1 MKSEFFKNQNLYDYG
16 DLNIGINNIM
26 QQIKDSNAEFNCVV
40 GIDKNS
46 MIPAVVVSNNLDIPC
61 FLMEGNDDNLWM
73 IDRICLFQNNILLVD
88 TISRTGLKFNNIL
101 NGINMHNYFRS
112 LVLINNINQEKF
124 KSNFYGIQ
132 KDLKEEGDDWV
143 KFWWEKN

>member
-1 MKSEFFKNQNLYDYG
+1 MISEFFKNQKFYG
-16 DLNIGINNIM
+16 YEDLIIGISNIM

-46 MIPAVVVSNNLDIPC
+46 MIPAVVVSNNLDVPC
-61 FLMEGNDDNLWM
+61 FLMEGKDDHLWM
-73 IDRICLFQNNILLVD
+73 IDRISLFQNNILLVD
-88 TISRTGLKFNNIL
+88 TLSRTGVKFNDIL

-124 KSNFYGIQ
+124 KPNFYGIQ
-132 KDLKEEGDDWV
+132 KDLKKDDWV
-143 KFWWEKN
+143 KFWWES